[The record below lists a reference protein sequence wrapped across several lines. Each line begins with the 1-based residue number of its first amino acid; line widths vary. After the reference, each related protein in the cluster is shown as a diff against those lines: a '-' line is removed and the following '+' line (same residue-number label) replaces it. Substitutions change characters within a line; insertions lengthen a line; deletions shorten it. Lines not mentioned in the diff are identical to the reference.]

1 MELNNKGSTNSHSL
15 LNFFPLMVEQS
26 HPFRPAVYLS
36 LQLQV
41 FLNEQPWTSLLK
53 GRAGNRMDLYIPVSY
68 PTLGYSVSSV
78 VVHVLTK
85 LAAVPTERKYLSLMV
100 NVFHL
105 TISWAMN
112 LYNQNSQLTLLCR
125 VFLEQLVVL
134 QSINNSFWLRKWK
147 VYPIH
152 RKISPFDHINLEQL
166 SQYVHKP

>member
-1 MELNNKGSTNSHSL
+1 
-15 LNFFPLMVEQS
+15 
-26 HPFRPAVYLS
+26 
-36 LQLQV
+36 
-41 FLNEQPWTSLLK
+41 
-53 GRAGNRMDLYIPVSY
+53 
-68 PTLGYSVSSV
+68 
-78 VVHVLTK
+78 
-85 LAAVPTERKYLSLMV
+85 
-100 NVFHL
+100 
-105 TISWAMN
+105 MN